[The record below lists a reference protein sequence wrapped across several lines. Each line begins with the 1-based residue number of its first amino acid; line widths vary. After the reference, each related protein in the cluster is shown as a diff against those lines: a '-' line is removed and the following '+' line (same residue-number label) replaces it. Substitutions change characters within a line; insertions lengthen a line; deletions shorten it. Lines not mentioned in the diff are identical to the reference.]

1 MLLANTVYGDYQDL
15 RQSPIFE
22 DLIFYWK
29 KSMVNK
35 EINNKLYYVTSDH
48 ENDVK
53 KIKRGKRKAN
63 DQKGI
68 F

>member
-1 MLLANTVYGDYQDL
+1 MVYDYQDL

-22 DLIFYWK
+22 GLIFYWK

-35 EINNKLYYVTSDH
+35 EINNKQCYVTSDH
-48 ENDVK
+48 ENHVK